1 MGGTAGVPP
10 AHTGVQLGLS
20 ARSARTRGSLPGTL
34 PAPVHKR
41 YTGVPD
47 FALLAE
53 LRARQPTDLLSHL
66 PASAAG
72 GGGSPAA
79 PQAPAKPPPPQS
91 PSILTET
98 AVAAAHPRTPAA
110 SSHAIPWGKRPP
122 FHPRIPMGAVQ
133 QDSLL
138 QLLEEGVMITA
149 GPRGAQGQ
157 APSIALMQLLGFGRA
172 RVELL
177 APVPLPPS
185 LRCGTHPA
193 LALPGDHRQL
203 GSPRGI
209 PSIWQGQDQSRVPGR
224 EPQQFPRVSLTWGQ
238 PAPTAAPLNLSPSPP
253 GAR

>member
-1 MGGTAGVPP
+1 
-10 AHTGVQLGLS
+10 
-20 ARSARTRGSLPGTL
+20 
-34 PAPVHKR
+34 
-41 YTGVPD
+41 
-47 FALLAE
+47 
-53 LRARQPTDLLSHL
+53 
-66 PASAAG
+66 
-72 GGGSPAA
+72 
-79 PQAPAKPPPPQS
+79 
-91 PSILTET
+91 
-98 AVAAAHPRTPAA
+98 
-110 SSHAIPWGKRPP
+110 
-122 FHPRIPMGAVQ
+122 MGAVQ

-224 EPQQFPRVSLTWGQ
+224 EPQQFPGVSLTWGQ
-238 PAPTAAPLNLSPSPP
+238 LAPTAAPLNLSPSPP